1 MNPANVYGD
10 QHSTGYQ
17 RDVPWAAHAVHGAM
31 APGSTVRERLPSA
44 S

>member
-1 MNPANVYGD
+1 MNAANVYGN
-10 QHSTGYQ
+10 QHSTRCE